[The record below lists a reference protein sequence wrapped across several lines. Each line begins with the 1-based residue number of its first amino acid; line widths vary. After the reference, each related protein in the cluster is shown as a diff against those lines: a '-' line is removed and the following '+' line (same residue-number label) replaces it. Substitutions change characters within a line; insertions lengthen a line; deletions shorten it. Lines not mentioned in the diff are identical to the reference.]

1 MNGLQTAHAPSPKV
15 VVPHFIAGGL
25 AFLVMA
31 VLMFLSASEWISLY
45 YHPKLIAITH
55 IGVLGWATMIALGAL
70 YQLIPVIYE
79 TSLYSEKLA
88 KITFLLYVISLVLLS
103 YSFWITSYTNLLFY
117 SSLLMF
123 FSLLLFVINLVM
135 TYKKSNK
142 SSIQSK
148 FIASSIYWLGATEL
162 LGTLIAMNF
171 KLNFLSDSHLH
182 YLKVHAHLGMIGW
195 FLLLIIGAS
204 SVLIPMFMIS
214 HETQT
219 KKLNISYYLINLG
232 LIGLSVDW
240 LFFNSIYGIYFCSA
254 LIILGIAFY
263 LSFVYK
269 VFKTRLRKK
278 LDTGLKLS
286 VMAVVFLLIPVIISL
301 YLIGFKADSQEV
313 IRVSMNYGLSVILG
327 VISTLILGQIYKTL
341 PFIIWL
347 ERYQKYVGKYKTPLP
362 RELYSEQLAKI
373 QMYLFLPAYIL
384 MMNGI
389 FFEQLPLLKAGILM
403 LIVTAFINLYNI
415 LKIVFH
421 KVQLKELQ

>member
-1 MNGLQTAHAPSPKV
+1 MNGLKTAHAPSPRV

-31 VLMFLSASEWISLY
+31 VLMLLSASEWISLY

-55 IGVLGWATMIALGAL
+55 IGVLGWATMIAFGAL

-79 TSLYSEKLA
+79 TSLYSERLA
-88 KITFLLYVISLVLLS
+88 KITFWIYVISVVFLS

-123 FSLLLFVINLVM
+123 FSLLLFVINLMM
-135 TYKKSNK
+135 TYKKSIK

-148 FIASSIYWLGATEL
+148 FIASSVYWLGLTEL
-162 LGTLIAMNF
+162 AGTTIALNF
-171 KLNFLSDSHLH
+171 KFNFLSASHLH
-182 YLKVHAHLGMIGW
+182 YLKIHAHLGMVGW

-204 SVLIPMFMIS
+204 SILIPMFMIS
-214 HETQT
+214 HETRT
-219 KKLNISYYLINLG
+219 KKLNASYYFINVG

-240 LFFNSIYGIYFCSA
+240 IFFNSSYGIYLFYA
-254 LIILGIAFY
+254 LLVLGITFY
-263 LSFVYK
+263 LSFIYQ

-278 LDTGLKLS
+278 LDTGLKYS
-286 VMAVVFLLIPVIISL
+286 VFALIFLLIPVFMAF
-301 YLIGFKADSQEV
+301 YLINFKADNQE
-313 IRVSMNYGLSVILG
+313 IFNFSINYGLSVILG

-347 ERYQKYVGKYKTPLP
+347 DRYQKYIGKFKTPLP
-362 RELYSEQLAKI
+362 RELYSEKLAKI
-373 QMYLFLPAYIL
+373 QMYIYIPAYFLMLNGVLFNHIL
-384 MMNGI
+384 
-389 FFEQLPLLKAGILM
+389 LLKFGIVL
-403 LIVTAFINLYNI
+403 LIITAIFNLFNI

-421 KVQLKELQ
+421 KIDLKALH

>member
-31 VLMFLSASEWISLY
+31 VLMFLSASEWISLF

-79 TSLYSEKLA
+79 TTLYSEKLA
-88 KITFLLYVISLVLLS
+88 KITFLLYVMSLVLLS

-123 FSLLLFVINLVM
+123 FSLLLFVINLAM

-204 SVLIPMFMIS
+204 SMLIPMFMIS
-214 HETQT
+214 HETQP
-219 KKLNISYYLINLG
+219 KKLNISYYLINSG

-240 LFFNSIYGIYFCSA
+240 LFFNSIYGIYFFSA
-254 LIILGIAFY
+254 LVILGIAFY
-263 LSFVYK
+263 LFFVYK

-278 LDTGLKLS
+278 LDIGLKLS
-286 VMAVVFLLIPVIISL
+286 VMAVVFLLVPVIISL
-301 YLIGFKADSQEV
+301 YLIEFKADSREV
-313 IRVSMNYGLSVILG
+313 VRVSMNYGLSVILG

-362 RELYSEQLAKI
+362 RELYSERLAKVK
-373 QMYLFLPAYIL
+373 MYLFIPAYLLI
-384 MMNGI
+384 MNGI
-389 FFEQLPLLKAGILM
+389 FFEHLLLLKTGIML

-421 KVQLKELQ
+421 KVQLKEL